1 MIQKTLEII
10 AIDEGLLIHKKKEK
24 KKKKR
29 AIYDASRI
37 TNSVVVASSF
47 A

>member
-1 MIQKTLEII
+1 MKAYLST
-10 AIDEGLLIHKKKEK
+10 KKRKKEK

-37 TNSVVVASSF
+37 TNGVVVASSF